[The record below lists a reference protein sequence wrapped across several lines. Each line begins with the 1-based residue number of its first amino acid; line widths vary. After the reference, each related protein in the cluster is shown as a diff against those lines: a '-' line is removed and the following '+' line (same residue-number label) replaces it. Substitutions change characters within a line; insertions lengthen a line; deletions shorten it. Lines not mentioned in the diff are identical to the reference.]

1 MTASNRLFATTLICI
16 SVLATSSYESTVAQT
31 ISLKTEYL
39 MTVYLDI
46 KEGFATGG
54 HRIVDISGGWV
65 DGPRIKGKIIPP
77 SGDWFTP
84 LASGAGRIGVRII
97 IQTEDNQ
104 IIYASYNGIQQC
116 SEENTDKLS
125 KGELLKTDDCYF
137 IVAPTFETTSDR
149 YSWLNAVQA
158 VGKMT
163 ELQRGNHIK
172 YDFFVIK

>member
-1 MTASNRLFATTLICI
+1 MITSTRLFAAASI
-16 SVLATSSYESTVAQT
+16 SCALFATSFYETAIAQT
-31 ISLKTEYL
+31 TSLKAEYV
-39 MTVYLDI
+39 MTIYLEL
-46 KEGFATGG
+46 KEGFATGI
-54 HRIVDISGGWV
+54 HRVVDIPGGWV

-84 LASGAGRIGVRII
+84 LASGAGRIGVRLIV
-97 IQTEDNQ
+97 QTDDNQ
-104 IIYASYNGIQQC
+104 IIYFFYNGIQQC
-116 SEENTDKLS
+116 SKESDDRLS
-125 KGELLKTDDCYF
+125 RGELLKTDDCYF